1 MTRLATNRANR
12 ENKDNEKT
20 RIQFDRRRHRPV
32 TQIGGAEI
40 TLTADTAAQI
50 AQPRLATPFVGREI
64 TILRLIDLAAE
75 SLVVTALL
83 VELALVLA
91 NVVARVYFQHSF
103 LWTDEIARLALSIL
117 AFIGGA
123 VAYRRRDH
131 AFVRVILSRLPARGE
146 RGCLAF
152 ADVIVLFVAGITGF
166 ASAEFLA
173 SSWDELTPIFQMPAA
188 LIALPL
194 PIGMALLMLYASV
207 NLVREHGRMALGVG
221 VVFAAFVAIA
231 ALTRDVWLPLL
242 GDDASIIAAL
252 SLFFV
257 AILAGVPVGFVLLLS
272 TATYLWGTGTASLVV
287 LPQTMVNGTG
297 NFILLAVPFF
307 ILAGLVMERG
317 GISIRLVRF
326 IHALVGH
333 MRGGL
338 LQVTVGSMYVVS
350 GLSGSKP
357 ADVAAVGTV
366 MRDELSERHGAA
378 EGAAVLAASAVMGE
392 TVPPSIAMLIV
403 GSITNVSLGAM
414 FIGGLVPAAVMALC
428 LMMLIY
434 VRARAGGAPRLPRA
448 GLNVVARAGLGAVL
462 PLLMPGTLL
471 AGILLG
477 VATPTEIAAIA
488 VVYGILLSS
497 LVYREMTLRGFMR
510 IVLDTTALT
519 GVLLFIFAAA
529 SSFSW
534 TLTVAY
540 LPQRLVVLLQSVGD
554 SAAIF
559 MVCSIVL
566 LILVGVLLEGLPSL
580 NVLAPL
586 LIPIAGKLGLSELH
600 YALVLIIAMGIG
612 GFMPFAGVG
621 FYVCCAVM
629 RCDIETASRA
639 MLPYLVMLIAGLL
652 VVAFV
657 PWFTLFLPHYFGF
670 RG

>member
-1 MTRLATNRANR
+1 MALRF
-12 ENKDNEKT
+12 
-20 RIQFDRRRHRPV
+20 IDRV
-32 TQIGGAEI
+32 AE
-40 TLTADTAAQI
+40 
-50 AQPRLATPFVGREI
+50 G
-64 TILRLIDLAAE
+64 LIVA
-75 SLVVTALL
+75 ALL
-83 VELALVLA
+83 GELVLVLA
-91 NVVARVYFQHSF
+91 NVAARVYFQRSF

-131 AFVRVILSRLPARGE
+131 AFVRILLNRLPSGGE
-146 RGCLAF
+146 RGCLAL
-152 ADVIVLFVAGITGF
+152 ADVVVLFVAGVTGF
-166 ASAEFLA
+166 VSIEFLS
-173 SSWDELTPIFQMPAA
+173 SSWNELTPIFQMPAA

-194 PIGMALLMLYASV
+194 PIGMALLMLYAAV
-207 NLVREHGRMALGVG
+207 NLKRDHGTMALWVG
-221 VVFAAFVAIA
+221 AAFAATVTMA
-231 ALTRDVWLPLL
+231 ALTRDSWLPLL
-242 GDDASIIAAL
+242 GDDAAITAAL
-252 SLFFV
+252 SLFFI

-326 IHALVGH
+326 IYALVGH
-333 MRGGL
+333 MKGGL
-338 LQVTVGSMYVVS
+338 LQVTVASMYVVS

-366 MRDELSERHGAA
+366 MRDELRERHGAA

-403 GSITNVSLGAM
+403 GSITSVSVGGM
-414 FIGGLVPAAVMALC
+414 FIGGLIPAAVMAVC
-428 LMMLIY
+428 LMILIY
-434 VRARAGGAPRLPRA
+434 VRARASGTPGTPRA
-448 GLNVVARAGLGAVL
+448 SAGVVARAGLGAIL

-477 VATPTEIAAIA
+477 VATPTEIAALA
-488 VVYGILLSS
+488 VVYGLLLSGV
-497 LVYREMTLRGFMR
+497 LYREMNLGGFIR
-510 IVLDTTALT
+510 IALDTAALT

-540 LPQRLVVLLQSVGD
+540 LPQRLVALLQSVGD
-554 SAAIF
+554 SQAIF
-559 MVCSIVL
+559 MICSIVL

-629 RCDIETASRA
+629 RCNIETASRA
-639 MLPYLVMLIAGLL
+639 MLPYLIMLIAGLL
-652 VVAFV
+652 IVAFV
-657 PWFTLFLPHYFGF
+657 PWFTLALPHYFGF
-670 RG
+670 HG

>member
-1 MTRLATNRANR
+1 V
-12 ENKDNEKT
+12 T
-20 RIQFDRRRHRPV
+20 RIG
-32 TQIGGAEI
+32 TAEI
-40 TLTADTAAQI
+40 MLTPDTAEVI
-50 AQPRLATPFVGREI
+50 AQPRSAAPLAGEKIAV
-64 TILRLIDLAAE
+64 LRLIDFAAE
-75 SLVVTALL
+75 SIVVAALL
-83 VELALVLA
+83 IELVLVLA

-131 AFVRVILSRLPARGE
+131 AFVRAVLSRLPARGE
-146 RGCLAF
+146 RGCLAL
-152 ADVIVLFVAGITGF
+152 ADVIVLFVAGLTGL
-166 ASAEFLA
+166 ASIEFLS
-173 SSWDELTPIFQMPAA
+173 SSWNEYTPIFQMPAA
-188 LIALPL
+188 VIALPL
-194 PIGMALLMLYASV
+194 PIGMALLMLYAAV
-207 NLVREHGRMALGVG
+207 NLFRDHGRMALGTG
-221 VVFAAFVAIA
+221 IGFAAVIAGA

-242 GDDASIIAAL
+242 GDDAAIIAAL
-252 SLFFV
+252 SLFFI

-317 GISIRLVRF
+317 GISIRLVHF
-326 IHALVGH
+326 IRTLVGH

-414 FIGGLVPAAVMALC
+414 FIGGLIPAAVMAVC
-428 LMMLIY
+428 LMALIHA
-434 VRARAGGAPRLPRA
+434 RARASGAERLPRA
-448 GLNVVARAGLGAVL
+448 GVKVVARAGLGAIL

-488 VVYGILLSS
+488 VVYGIVLSS
-497 LVYREMTLRGFMR
+497 LVYREMNLRSFMR
-510 IVLDTTALT
+510 IVIDTTALT

-554 SAAIF
+554 SQTVF
-559 MVCSIVL
+559 MICSVVL
-566 LILVGVLLEGLPSL
+566 LIVVGVLLEGLPSL

-639 MLPYLVMLIAGLL
+639 MLPYLLMLIAGLL
-652 VVAFV
+652 IVAFV
-657 PWFTLFLPHYFGF
+657 PWFTLALPHYFGF

>member
-1 MTRLATNRANR
+1 MEAPSTDAG
-12 ENKDNEKT
+12 E
-20 RIQFDRRRHRPV
+20 
-32 TQIGGAEI
+32 
-40 TLTADTAAQI
+40 QI
-50 AQPRLATPFVGREI
+50 ALSGAAADAAGRE
-64 TILRLIDLAAE
+64 TTLLRFVDRAAE
-75 SLVVTALL
+75 GVIVAALL
-83 VELALVLA
+83 CELVLVLA
-91 NVVARVYFQHSF
+91 NVAARVYFQHSF

-131 AFVRVILSRLPARGE
+131 AFVRVILSRLPSPGE

-152 ADVIVLFVAGITGF
+152 ADVIVLFVAGLTGF
-166 ASAEFLA
+166 ASIEFLT

-188 LIALPL
+188 VIASPL
-194 PIGMALLMLYASV
+194 PIGMALLMLYAGV
-207 NLVREHGRMALGVG
+207 NLRRDHGAMALGVG
-221 VVFAAFVAIA
+221 IAFAAVVAIA
-231 ALTRDVWLPLL
+231 ALTRDIWLPLL
-242 GDDASIIAAL
+242 GDDAAIIAAL
-252 SLFFV
+252 SLFFA

-326 IHALVGH
+326 IYALVGH

-338 LQVTVGSMYVVS
+338 LQVTVASMYVVS

-366 MRDELSERHGAA
+366 MRDELGERHGPA

-403 GSITNVSLGAM
+403 GSITNVSVGAM
-414 FIGGLVPAAVMALC
+414 FIGGLIPAAVMALC
-428 LMMLIY
+428 LMALIY
-434 VRARAGGAPRLPRA
+434 VRARASNTPRTPRA
-448 GLNVVARAGLGAVL
+448 RAGVVARAGLGAIL

-477 VATPTEIAAIA
+477 IATPTEIAAIA

-497 LVYREMTLRGFMR
+497 VVYREMNLQSFIR
-510 IVLDTTALT
+510 IAIDTAALT

-540 LPQRLVVLLQSVGD
+540 LPQRLVSLLQSVGD
-554 SAAIF
+554 SATIF
-559 MVCSIVL
+559 MICSIAL

-629 RCDIETASRA
+629 RCNIETASRA
-639 MLPYLVMLIAGLL
+639 MLPYLIMLIAGLL

>member
-1 MTRLATNRANR
+1 MSNSAVEIMTI
-12 ENKDNEKT
+12 EVE
-20 RIQFDRRRHRPV
+20 
-32 TQIGGAEI
+32 E
-40 TLTADTAAQI
+40 QI
-50 AQPRLATPFVGREI
+50 ALSRGDVLPARPELTW
-64 TILRLIDLAAE
+64 LRLIDRAAE
-75 SLVVTALL
+75 SLIVAALL
-83 VELALVLA
+83 GELVLVLA
-91 NVVARVYFQHSF
+91 NVMARLFFHHSF

-131 AFVRVILSRLPARGE
+131 AFVRVILSRLPNGGE
-146 RGCLAF
+146 RGCLAL
-152 ADVIVLFVAGITGF
+152 ADVVVLFVAGITGF
-166 ASAEFLA
+166 VSIEFLT
-173 SSWDELTPIFQMPAA
+173 SSWGELTPVLQLPAA
-188 LIALPL
+188 LIASPL
-194 PIGMALLMLYASV
+194 PVGMALLMLYAAV
-207 NLVREHGRMALGVG
+207 NLRRDHGAMALGVG
-221 VVFAAFVAIA
+221 LVFALFVTIA
-231 ALTRDVWLPLL
+231 AFTRDTWLPLL
-242 GDDASIIAAL
+242 GDDAAIIAAL
-252 SLFFV
+252 SLFFA

-272 TATYLWGTGTASLVV
+272 TSTYLWGTGTAPLVV

-333 MRGGL
+333 MQGGL
-338 LQVTVGSMYVVS
+338 LQVTVASMYVVS

-366 MRDELSERHGAA
+366 MRDELAERHGAA

-403 GSITNVSLGAM
+403 GSITNVSVGAM
-414 FIGGLVPAAVMALC
+414 FIGGLAPAAVMALC
-428 LMMLIY
+428 LMALIY
-434 VRARAGGAPRLPRA
+434 VRARASGVPRIPRA
-448 GLNVVARAGLGAVL
+448 RGRVIVRAGLGAIL

-477 VATPTEIAAIA
+477 VATPTEIAALA

-497 LVYREMTLRGFMR
+497 LVYREMDLRGFVR
-510 IVLDTTALT
+510 IALDTAALT

-540 LPQRLVVLLQSVGD
+540 LPQRLVSLLQSVGD
-554 SAAIF
+554 SQAIF
-559 MVCSIVL
+559 MICSIVL

-629 RCDIETASRA
+629 RCNIETASRA
-639 MLPYLVMLIAGLL
+639 MLPYLIVLLAGLL
-652 VVAFV
+652 IVAFV

>member
-1 MTRLATNRANR
+1 MHTSAVEIVPADAGEPLAPL
-12 ENKDNEKT
+12 
-20 RIQFDRRRHRPV
+20 HRG
-32 TQIGGAEI
+32 TSSA
-40 TLTADTAAQI
+40 
-50 AQPRLATPFVGREI
+50 GREI
-64 TILRLIDLAAE
+64 TALRFIDLAAE
-75 SLVVTALL
+75 GVIVAALL
-83 VELALVLA
+83 GELVLVLA
-91 NVVARVYFQHSF
+91 NVAARIYFQRSF

-131 AFVRVILSRLPARGE
+131 AFVRVILSRLPSGGE
-146 RGCLAF
+146 RGCLAL
-152 ADVIVLFVAGITGF
+152 ADIVVLFVAGITGYV
-166 ASAEFLA
+166 SIEFLS

-194 PIGMALLMLYASV
+194 PIGMALLMLYSAV
-207 NLVREHGRMALGVG
+207 NLRRDHGMMALWVG
-221 VVFAAFVAIA
+221 IGFAAAVTVA
-231 ALTRDVWLPLL
+231 ALTRDTWLPLL
-242 GDDASIIAAL
+242 GDDAAIIAAL
-252 SLFFV
+252 SLFFI

-326 IHALVGH
+326 IYALVGH
-333 MRGGL
+333 MKGGL
-338 LQVTVGSMYVVS
+338 LQVTVASMYVVS

-366 MRDELSERHGAA
+366 MRDELGERHGAA

-403 GSITNVSLGAM
+403 GSITSVSVGGM
-414 FIGGLVPAAVMALC
+414 FIGGLIPAAVMAIC
-428 LMMLIY
+428 LMILIY
-434 VRARAGGAPRLPRA
+434 VRARASGTPGTPRA
-448 GLNVVARAGLGAVL
+448 GARVIARAGFGAIL

-477 VATPTEIAAIA
+477 VATPTEIAALA
-488 VVYGILLSS
+488 VVYGLLLST
-497 LVYREMTLRGFMR
+497 LLYREMSFNGFIR
-510 IVLDTTALT
+510 IAVDTAALT

-534 TLTVAY
+534 TLTVAM
-540 LPQRLVVLLQSVGD
+540 LPQRLVTLLQSVGD
-554 SAAIF
+554 SQAIF
-559 MVCSIVL
+559 MICSIIL

-629 RCDIETASRA
+629 RCNIETASRA

-652 VVAFV
+652 IVAFV
-657 PWFTLFLPHYFGF
+657 PWFTLALPHYFGF

>member
-1 MTRLATNRANR
+1 MSNSA
-12 ENKDNEKT
+12 
-20 RIQFDRRRHRPV
+20 V
-32 TQIGGAEI
+32 EI
-40 TLTADTAAQI
+40 MAIEVEEQI
-50 AQPRLATPFVGREI
+50 ALSRGAGLPVKPELTW
-64 TILRLIDLAAE
+64 LRLIDRAAE
-75 SLVVTALL
+75 SLIVAALL
-83 VELALVLA
+83 GELVLVLA
-91 NVVARVYFQHSF
+91 NVMARLFFHHSF

-131 AFVRVILSRLPARGE
+131 AFVRVILSRLPNGGE
-146 RGCLAF
+146 RGCLAL
-152 ADVIVLFVAGITGF
+152 ADVVVLFVAGITGF
-166 ASAEFLA
+166 VSIEFLT
-173 SSWDELTPIFQMPAA
+173 SSWGELTPVLQMPAA
-188 LIALPL
+188 LIASPL
-194 PIGMALLMLYASV
+194 PVGMVLLMLYAAV
-207 NLVREHGRMALGVG
+207 NLRRDHGAMALGVG
-221 VVFAAFVAIA
+221 LVFALFVTIA
-231 ALTRDVWLPLL
+231 AFTRDTWLPLL
-242 GDDASIIAAL
+242 GDDAAIIAAL
-252 SLFFV
+252 SLFFF

-272 TATYLWGTGTASLVV
+272 TATYLWGTGTAPLVV

-326 IHALVGH
+326 IHTLVGH
-333 MRGGL
+333 MQGGL
-338 LQVTVGSMYVVS
+338 LQVTVASMYVVS

-366 MRDELSERHGAA
+366 MRDELAERHGAA

-403 GSITNVSLGAM
+403 GSITNVSVGAM
-414 FIGGLVPAAVMALC
+414 FIGGLAPAAVMALC
-428 LMMLIY
+428 LMALIY
-434 VRARAGGAPRLPRA
+434 IRARASGVPRIPRA
-448 GLNVVARAGLGAVL
+448 GGRVIARAGLGAIL

-477 VATPTEIAAIA
+477 VATPTEIAALA

-497 LVYREMTLRGFMR
+497 LVYREMDLRGFVR
-510 IVLDTTALT
+510 IALDTAALT

-540 LPQRLVVLLQSVGD
+540 LPQRLVTLLQSVGD
-554 SAAIF
+554 SQAIF
-559 MVCSIVL
+559 MICSIVL

-629 RCDIETASRA
+629 RCNIETASRA
-639 MLPYLVMLIAGLL
+639 MLPYLIVLLAGLL
-652 VVAFV
+652 IVAFV

>member
-1 MTRLATNRANR
+1 MRSSA
-12 ENKDNEKT
+12 
-20 RIQFDRRRHRPV
+20 
-32 TQIGGAEI
+32 AEI
-40 TLTADTAAQI
+40 ATIQVEERIALSRGAA
-50 AQPRLATPFVGREI
+50 APESPW
-64 TILRLIDLAAE
+64 LRLIDLAAE
-75 SLVVTALL
+75 GLIVAALL
-83 VELALVLA
+83 GELVLVLA
-91 NVVARVYFQHSF
+91 NVLARVYFHHSF

-146 RGCLAF
+146 RGCLAL
-152 ADVIVLFVAGITGF
+152 ADVVVVFVAGITGF
-166 ASAEFLA
+166 VSIEFLA

-194 PIGMALLMLYASV
+194 PIGMALLMLYAAV
-207 NLVREHGRMALGVG
+207 NLRRDHGAMALGVG
-221 VVFAAFVAIA
+221 AGFAIFVTVA
-231 ALTRDVWLPLL
+231 ALTRDIWLPLL
-242 GDDASIIAAL
+242 GDDAAIITAL
-252 SLFFV
+252 SLFFA

-272 TATYLWGTGTASLVV
+272 TATYLWGTGTAPLVV

-317 GISIRLVRF
+317 GISVRLVRF
-326 IHALVGH
+326 IYALVGH
-333 MRGGL
+333 MQGGL
-338 LQVTVGSMYVVS
+338 LQVTVASMYVVS

-366 MRDELSERHGAA
+366 MRDELRDRHGSA

-403 GSITNVSLGAM
+403 GSITSVSVGGM
-414 FIGGLVPAAVMALC
+414 FIGGLIPAAVMALC
-428 LMMLIY
+428 LMVLIY
-434 VRARAGGAPRLPRA
+434 ARARASGAPRTPRA
-448 GLNVVARAGLGAVL
+448 AAGVIARAGLGAIL

-477 VATPTEIAAIA
+477 VATPTEIAALA
-488 VVYGILLSS
+488 VVYGIVLSS
-497 LVYREMTLRGFMR
+497 VVYREMSLQGFIR
-510 IVLDTTALT
+510 IALDTAALT

-540 LPQRLVVLLQSVGD
+540 LPQRLVALLQSVGD
-554 SAAIF
+554 SQAIF
-559 MVCSIVL
+559 MICSIVL
-566 LILVGVLLEGLPSL
+566 LVLVGVLLEGLPSL

-629 RCDIETASRA
+629 RCNIETASRA
-639 MLPYLVMLIAGLL
+639 MLPYLIVLVTGLL
-652 VVAFV
+652 IVAFV